1 MNKGLFT
8 LLLIYIGIIFQVNSQ
23 DITSMTLEECIQ
35 IGLENNLELQRTL
48 LNQTNNET
56 RLKEMKMQRYP
67 SLSVSSSYRGNWGR
81 SINPVTDVVS
91 IHQFGSAGFSAG
103 TNMSLF
109 AGGQIS
115 NSINQ
120 AQTDLKAGELD
131 TEATRNN
138 ISLNIVNLFVN
149 VVFAKEQIGVA
160 EAQAETTSQQLDRTR
175 KLVDAGSLPMADQ
188 LDLEAQNAT
197 SALDLVNAINNLRIA
212 KLNLSQA
219 MQLPFDDDFDVSVP
233 ELEVADFMIN
243 SEDANEIFSVAEGIM
258 PEVKAA
264 ALGAESA
271 EYGVKIA
278 KGAFYPSISL
288 GANIGTNYV
297 HDYSSP
303 APPFWNEFTGNH
315 SEGAGINMSIP
326 IFSNGRNTANLQ
338 RARVQQYISEI
349 AQQEVKNQ
357 LRQDIETAYTNA
369 IASKQSYE
377 SSTIRVT
384 SLEESFRMA
393 QKRFEIGVI
402 NAVDF
407 QIAQNNLFSAQA
419 DLLQAKYEYIFRV
432 KVLDFYL
439 GNPLTL

>member
-56 RLKEMKMQRYP
+56 NLMEAKMQRYP
-67 SLSVSSSYRGNWGR
+67 SLSVNSTYRVNYGQSISSVTGIVTQRDIANWQMNA
-81 SINPVTDVVS
+81 SS
-91 IHQFGSAGFSAG
+91 
-103 TNMSLF
+103 NMSLF
-109 AGGQIS
+109 SGRIIT
-115 NSINQ
+115 NSIHQ
-120 AQTDLKAGELD
+120 ARTNLEAGELD

-160 EAQAETTSQQLDRTR
+160 KAQAETTSQQLDRTR
-175 KLVDAGSLPMADQ
+175 KLVDAGSLPLADQ

-197 SALDLVNAINNLRIA
+197 SALDLTNASNNLRIA

-278 KGAFYPSISL
+278 KGAFYPSLSL
-288 GANIGTNYV
+288 GGGLLTNYENIYNQDV
-297 HDYSSP
+297 SP
-303 APPFWNEFTGNH
+303 VLDQFNGNG
-315 SEGAGINMSIP
+315 SLNGQLSLSIP
-326 IFSNGRNTANLQ
+326 ILSQGKNKANLQ